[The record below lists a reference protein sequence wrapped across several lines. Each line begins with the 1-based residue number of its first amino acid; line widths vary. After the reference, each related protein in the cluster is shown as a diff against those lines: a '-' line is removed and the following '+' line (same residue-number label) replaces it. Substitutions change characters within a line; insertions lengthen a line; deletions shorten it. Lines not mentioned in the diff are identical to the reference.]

1 MIRYL
6 NLDYIKKTVIPT
18 INKYYVREN
27 NPAHDYL
34 TEPEAMLQ
42 IEGCLER
49 VKWDYVRGIIPK
61 ATQLFIC
68 INKGHYFEN
77 GNKRLA
83 LVTLLSFLLENGYGF
98 RENLDKGEF
107 AEQLEKLF
115 PDFEDFEDED
125 DFVSTEFA
133 YYNLTII
140 VADSG
145 KYNYLHDELK
155 EKVRRALEDGTISA
169 FLGLKN
175 EEGRISPF
183 LVTQDNLDALE
194 LDNEVKA
201 LFLGGNAMR
210 VFDLEVR
217 PQDER

>member
-6 NLDYIKKTVIPT
+6 SLDYIEKTVIP
-18 INKYYVREN
+18 IIYKNYVREN

-34 TEPEAMLQ
+34 KEPDSMKQ
-42 IEGCLER
+42 VEGCLER
-49 VKWDYVRGIIPK
+49 VQWDYVQDVIPK

-98 RENLDKGEF
+98 RDNLDK
-107 AEQLEKLF
+107 AEYSELLERIF
-115 PDFEDFEDED
+115 PGFEDFDGED
-125 DFVSTEFA
+125 DFTSIEFA

-145 KYNYLHDELK
+145 KYGFTHDQLK
-155 EKVRRALEDGTISA
+155 EKVEKFLKYSTITPQEIQDYGEMYLA
-169 FLGLKN
+169 EHQ
-175 EEGRISPF
+175 EE
-183 LVTQDNLDALE
+183 
-194 LDNEVKA
+194 
-201 LFLGGNAMR
+201 
-210 VFDLEVR
+210 
-217 PQDER
+217 